1 MNTEILIERL
11 KEIYGDKY
19 DYSKVEYVNSS
30 TKVCLFCK
38 EKDKYGIVH
47 GYFYAKVYDLL
58 NQIRS
63 CNKCKNYS
71 KITLEEFKI
80 KANIIHNNK
89 YDYSKSSFK
98 SNSEYIEI
106 ICPIHGIFKQQVRHH
121 LYGQGCPKCG
131 KINKRKLNLTIEEFI
146 EKARKVHGDK
156 YDYSK
161 VNYINSQTKICII
174 CPIHGEFWQ
183 TPYSHLYGRGCKKC
197 SKKVYDTKTFIEKAK
212 EIHGDKYDY
221 SKVEYVDSKTK
232 DCIICPIHGE
242 FWQAPN
248 NHLSKKNCPKCS
260 FESRILKR
268 SLKTEEFIE
277 KARQVHG
284 DKYDYSKVEYINT
297 KTKICIICPI
307 HGEFWQIPNKH
318 LGGRGCKL
326 CNETTLERE
335 IRIELDKYNV
345 KYIYQANKEN
355 LKWLGKQTL
364 DFYLIDYNIG
374 IECQGEQHYRQV
386 DFGFTNKDEIE
397 KNFIKIKKL
406 DNIKKN
412 KCINNKLKLIYY
424 TKKELKVDDEFINA
438 NDIIKLLQTIK

>member
-38 EKDKYGIVH
+38 EKDKYGLVH

-161 VNYINSQTKICII
+161 VNYINSQTKI
-174 CPIHGEFWQ
+174 
-183 TPYSHLYGRGCKKC
+183 
-197 SKKVYDTKTFIEKAK
+197 
-212 EIHGDKYDY
+212 
-221 SKVEYVDSKTK
+221 
-232 DCIICPIHGE
+232 CIICPIHGE